1 MLNQYTCQI
10 LHFRWLTV
18 LLSTLLIGLAG
29 YGIHLLHFKS
39 DYRMFFSDENPQL
52 TAFDSLNKTYV
63 RDDNILMVVTPANGD
78 VFTQENLTIA
88 EKLTKNLWQI
98 PYSIRVDSITN
109 FQQSHAI
116 GDDLFVEDLVR
127 NADQLTLEQI
137 EQKRKIALHEPL
149 LVNRLIAPNSKVMGF
164 NIVVHRP
171 GLDQDMETMEA
182 IEFTRKLVDEIKKD
196 HPDLD
201 VRLTGSLILD
211 TSFAE
216 SSKQDLST
224 LTPAMLTIICIA
236 LWLFLKTVWGTL
248 AIVIMMTMSIIAAI
262 GLAGWMGI
270 AFSPSSIPAPTILL
284 TVVVADAVHI
294 LTSYYS
300 ALGRG
305 LPRKDAMIES
315 VSVNFRAI
323 FFTNLT
329 TAIGFLSMN
338 YSEVPPFQDLGNIT
352 AMGVG
357 VAFLLTIT
365 FLPAVM
371 MLLPLHKGRAEV
383 SGSRTLA
390 ILAKFI
396 ILHRTAVLSFL
407 TLVTIVLIAC
417 IPMNKLDDE
426 YVKYFDD
433 SVAFRRDTDYTTAN
447 LTGVYRID
455 YSLGQGMEGSISDP
469 EFLSQVDSF
478 VQWYRRQP
486 EVIHVY
492 AVTDILKRLNQN
504 MHHDNPAG
512 YRLPET
518 RELSAQILLMY
529 EMSLPYGLDL
539 NDRINVSKSAT
550 RVTVTLNSISSQ
562 QVIDLEARAQAW
574 LATHTTSIEHSDGTG
589 PTLLFAHIGQR
600 NISSMITGELVA
612 IGVISLIMIFV
623 LRSVGLGLISLIPNL
638 IPAGMA
644 FGLWGLIVGQVGLAS
659 SVVAAMTLGILVD
672 DTVHFLSKYQYAR
685 KQLNLEPEESIQYA
699 FATVGSALWITSAVL
714 IMGFSLFAFSS
725 FKINNEMGL
734 LTATIF
740 ALGLFAEF
748 LLLPPILLALESW
761 KRRIALPSKP
771 VVTKLGEIK

>member
-1 MLNQYTCQI
+1 MLNQYTRQI
-10 LHFRWLTV
+10 LHFRRLIV
-18 LLSTLLIGLAG
+18 FLSAVLIGIAG
-29 YGIHLLHFKS
+29 YGIHFLHFKS

-52 TAFDSLNKTYV
+52 MAFESLNKTYV

-78 VFTQENLTIA
+78 VFTKENLVIA
-88 EKLTKNLWQI
+88 EKLTKDLWQT

-109 FQQSHAI
+109 FQHSHAI

-127 NADQLTLEQI
+127 NADQLTVTEI
-137 EQKRKIALHEPL
+137 EQKRNIALNEPL

-182 IEFTRKLVDEIKKD
+182 IQFTRQLVNELKKNY
-196 HPDLD
+196 PDLD

-211 TSFAE
+211 ISFAE

-224 LTPAMLTIICIA
+224 LTPAMLIIICIA
-236 LWLFLKTVWGTL
+236 LWLFLKSAWGTL
-248 AIVIMMTMSIIAAI
+248 AILVMMTMSVIAAI

-305 LPRKDAMIES
+305 QPQKEAMMES
-315 VSVNFRAI
+315 VAVNFKAI

-329 TAIGFLSMN
+329 TAVGFLSMN

-357 VAFLLTIT
+357 IAFLLTIT
-365 FLPAVM
+365 FLPALM
-371 MLLPLHKGRAEV
+371 MLLPLHKGRAEI
-383 SGSRTLA
+383 SGSKTLA
-390 ILAKFI
+390 LLARFI
-396 ILHRTAVLSFL
+396 ILHRNAVLSSL
-407 TLVTIVLIAC
+407 ILVTVVLIAC
-417 IPMNKLDDE
+417 ISLNKLDDE

-455 YSLGQGMEGSISDP
+455 YSLGQGMEGGISDP
-469 EFLSQVDSF
+469 EFLSQVDAF
-478 VQWYRRQP
+478 VHWYRRQP
-486 EVIHVY
+486 EVMHVY
-492 AVTDILKRLNQN
+492 AVTDILKRLNRN
-504 MHHDNPAG
+504 MHHDDPAR
-512 YRLPET
+512 YSLPET

-539 NDRINVSKSAT
+539 NDRINVGKSAT
-550 RVTVTLNSISSQ
+550 RVTVTLHSISSQ

-574 LATHTTSIEHSDGTG
+574 LVANTSSIKHSDGTG

-600 NISSMITGELVA
+600 NITSMITGELVA
-612 IGVISLIMIFV
+612 IGIISLIMIFV

-638 IPAGMA
+638 VPAGMA
-644 FGLWGLIVGQVGLAS
+644 FGLWGLIVGQVGLAA

-725 FKINNEMGL
+725 FKINNEMGM
-734 LTATIF
+734 LTAIIF

-761 KRRIALPSKP
+761 KRRIALSSKP
-771 VVTKLGEIK
+771 VVNQLGEIK